1 MTADAAT
8 HPFALALPIAKAD
21 TALRTVWGWASVAT
35 EDGVPVVDA
44 EGDVVPIDELVRAAH
59 AFMAQ
64 SRRGAAGH
72 ADGGDQIPAVGT
84 VVESLV
90 ASRAVQEALGVD
102 LGREGWFVGIRIDD
116 DDAWRQ
122 VLAGELPAL
131 SIGGV
136 ARRVATL

>member
-1 MTADAAT
+1 MTADVS
-8 HPFALALPIAKAD
+8 FALSLPIAKAD
-21 TALRTVWGWASVAT
+21 AALRTVWGWASVAT

-44 EGDVVPIDELVRAAH
+44 EGDVVPVDELVRAAH

-72 ADGGDQIPAVGT
+72 ADGGDPVPAVGT

-90 ASRAVQEALGVD
+90 ATRALQEALGVD

-116 DDAWRQ
+116 EAIWTA
-122 VLAGELPAL
+122 VAAGELPAL
-131 SIGGV
+131 SIGGT
-136 ARRVATL
+136 ARRVPLAA